1 MKKLYLILV
10 LAISLS
16 SISFAQNYVGDQ
28 SQLINLNEEI
38 LTILGRG
45 DSSIRTNNFL
55 YAEKYF
61 IEACAYTDTLILFVS
76 GHRNSS
82 SYSFSR
88 KKIQGY
94 VHAYEKLAQ
103 LYQMAGNL
111 RKSEELFI
119 KAIKQRQLLFSERSV
134 YRISPYLGLGQLY
147 FQSED
152 FDKALDYFNQGSLLL
167 DRAST
172 TNFNYDVLRYQ
183 LYGFQFETNLQ
194 KGRFKEAFLF
204 LQRYFYALNTIY
216 PTNEQIA
223 TAFEKKARYFLLT
236 GNTVKTD
243 YYLHRAE
250 KFLPTNSV
258 TFSIAEVHFL
268 RTKSLR
274 FWHHHNFDSAVH
286 TFEKLLHVY
295 KTNIEKNFSALSEY
309 EREQF
314 YVTLKKDF
322 DLFNSFVVDFI
333 YMGSASPAM
342 MALLYNTQLFTK
354 ALLLNEI
361 TKLKRAIDGSHD
373 PELTAKVA
381 TWQNLK
387 EQVAN
392 LYYTDRKASAAINE
406 LGEQINSIEKDI
418 NQKTNYLIK
427 TGEDVQWQQIQNH
440 LKEGEA
446 ALEIIRTKKFHID
459 SIQQKGIQFSNEVQ
473 YLVLYIQPKSLGPE
487 GFLLSQ
493 STGLETKYISNYRNC
508 ILHQLTDTLSY
519 NLYWKPILNHL
530 PSCNTFFLSSDGV
543 YNQLNP
549 NVLQNPVSGK
559 YVLDELNVF
568 SVTNTKDI
576 LQSEGGATMQTACLF
591 GRPDY
596 SGNITSKSEKLI
608 VNKSLRALSDREMLN
623 FTDQEFSDLPG
634 TETEVESI
642 TDILDARQWE
652 THTFIN
658 ENATE
663 GNIKALQSPTVLH
676 IATHGFFLED
686 DGSHVNSMIRSGILL
701 SGIKNRSA
709 QDTQDG
715 ILTAYEATNLT
726 LENTNLVVL
735 SACETGLGEIKNGEG
750 VYGLQR
756 GLKVAGAKNL
766 LMSFWK
772 VDDHATADLMINF
785 YQNWLSGQPIHKAF
799 KEAQIKLRKKYE
811 SPFYWGAFI
820 LIGN

>member
-1 MKKLYLILV
+1 MRKLTQFLV
-10 LAISLS
+10 LVASLS
-16 SISFAQNYVGDQ
+16 LKSFAQNNVSNQ
-28 SQLINLNEEI
+28 PPINLNQQI
-38 LTILGRG
+38 LTILDRG
-45 DSSIRTNNFL
+45 DSSMRTNNFL
-55 YAEKYF
+55 LAEKYF
-61 IEACAYTDTLILFVS
+61 IEACQYTDTLIFLVS
-76 GHRNSS
+76 GHRSLH
-82 SYSFSR
+82 YSFTR
-88 KKIQGY
+88 KKIQHY

-111 RKSEELFI
+111 KKSDELFT
-119 KAIKQRQLLFSERSV
+119 KAIKQKQILFSERSV

-147 FQSED
+147 FQAED
-152 FDKALDYFNQGSLLL
+152 FDKALVYFNQGGQLL

-183 LYGFQFETNLQ
+183 LYGFQFETYLK
-194 KGRFKEAFLF
+194 KGKTNEALRFLH
-204 LQRYFYALNTIY
+204 RYFYALNTIH

-223 TAFEKKARYFLLT
+223 TAFEMKARYYLQT
-236 GNTVKTD
+236 GNTVQTD

-250 KFLPTNSV
+250 NFIPKNYV
-258 TFSIAEVHFL
+258 TFSIAEVRFL
-268 RTKSLR
+268 RTKSLYH
-274 FWHHHNFDSAVH
+274 WYHHHYDSALS

-295 KTNIEKNFSALSEY
+295 KTNIEKHFSALSEY

-322 DLFNSFVVDFI
+322 DLFNSFVADF
-333 YMGSASPAM
+333 MHAGRASPAM
-342 MALLYNTQLFTK
+342 MTLLYNTQLFTK

-361 TKLKRAIDGSHD
+361 TKLKRVIDGSHD
-373 PELTAKVA
+373 PELMANVV

-387 EQVAN
+387 EQVAK
-392 LYYTDRKASAAINE
+392 LYYTDRKASTAISQ
-406 LGEQINSIEKDI
+406 LGEQINTIEKEI
-418 NQKTNYLIK
+418 NQKTTFLTKIGK
-427 TGEDVQWQQIQNH
+427 DVQWQQIQNH
-440 LKEGEA
+440 LKEKEA
-446 ALEIIRTKKFHID
+446 AVEIIRTKKFYID

-473 YLVLYIQPKSLGPE
+473 YIALSIQSKSLAPDGFILPE
-487 GFLLSQ
+487 SA
-493 STGLETKYISNYRNC
+493 GLETKYIFNYRNC
-508 ILHQLTDTLSY
+508 ILQQLPDTLSY

-530 PSCNTFFLSSDGV
+530 PQCNTFFLSSDGV

-549 NVLQNPVSGK
+549 NVLQNPVTGK
-559 YVLDELNVF
+559 YVLDELTVL

-576 LQSEGGATMQTACLF
+576 LQSAEGTTMQTASLF

-596 SGNITSKSEKLI
+596 SGNITSKSEKHMA
-608 VNKSLRALSDREMLN
+608 NNSLRALGDREMLN
-623 FTDQEFSDLPG
+623 FTDQEFIDLPG

-642 TDILDARQWE
+642 KDILNSKQWQVQI
-652 THTFIN
+652 FLN
-658 ENATE
+658 ANATE
-663 GNIKALQSPTVLH
+663 DNIKTLQSPSVLH

-686 DGSHVNSMIRSGILL
+686 DGRHINSMIRSGVLL
-701 SGIKNRSA
+701 SGIKNRSGQEA
-709 QDTQDG
+709 QDG

-772 VDDHATADLMINF
+772 VDDRATADLMINF
-785 YQNWLSGQPIHKAF
+785 YKNWVNGQPIHNAF
-799 KEAQIKLRKKYE
+799 KKAQLELRKEYQ